1 MAIYAADIR
10 IGVVNKNVLTG
21 LNKLL
26 NTSLSISK
34 RLNRELSKLGKVN
47 KIRIDNKQ
55 ALASLDAIQKRI
67 NKINSTP
74 IAPRTRGRGGGGG
87 SGGGAEGGGLRGS
100 AMRAATASAAL
111 IPGISPLAVGAGA
124 GALGGQGLAGAAVGV
139 GVAGGVQAAV
149 ATAQF
154 ANQSAIAAAEVKKM
168 QVALKGVTPDYEA
181 YSTALDNVKTL
192 SDKYAISQRN
202 TLTNFTK
209 LQASA
214 SASGFSVDEVTK
226 AYEGLTAGTIATG
239 GNQEKLNGIM
249 LAASQVFAKGK
260 VAAEEIRGQISERLP
275 GAMAVFA
282 DSMGISGKAL
292 DKLLQE
298 GKVTMQDFL
307 KFTQHLGKIHKDTA
321 AKMVKDSSNAGQ
333 RLSKEWDDLM
343 INMGTVFQPIG
354 AAIQDTLTSII
365 SEINTVS
372 EKLIKL
378 LGLTN
383 QTKIANLKEDKA
395 AIDARIDSLKNKTEM
410 PSTKGAF
417 RRFMGNAFEG
427 LKNLGSSGSQFSAS
441 PSISADQI
449 ANSQAQINRGGLPP
463 KLLEPTNKDNLL
475 AALESES
482 KAKQK
487 AIDALI
493 GKKKEEN
500 KQTELANELD
510 KAKLAKWNDIKSRLE
525 LDIKFQK
532 DKIALGEREAEIQR
546 QLGEIKLQFPEQNL
560 DEIEKLI
567 RGLDKVENKTLSL
580 NEAFNVLGREAADRL
595 KEVASPLN
603 QLRTITEAFED
614 SFSNAIRE
622 VVRGT
627 KSIGDAVAS
636 MLNRIADAFI
646 QNAADM
652 AAAAAS
658 NALMKFIGNALF
670 SNVGNQYAG
679 RGTQGTDFKG
689 LDFDDPAA
697 GNYGLGYKTF
707 ATGGYVNR
715 PTNAIVGEGG
725 EGEYII
731 PESKLASSLSRY
743 QAGHRGNSVVPGGV
757 GNSGGSG
764 GGSGEVTVN
773 YTGPTLNFNGDEY
786 VPRSA
791 VPQIINSAA
800 MAGATA
806 GRANTMKDLKN
817 SRSQRSRLGL

>member
-10 IGVVNKNVLTG
+10 IGVVNKNVLTS

-34 RLNRELSKLGKVN
+34 RLNRELTKLGKVN
-47 KIRIDNKQ
+47 KIKIDNKQ

-74 IAPRTRGRGGGGG
+74 IAPRTRGRGGGGV
-87 SGGGAEGGGLRGS
+87 SGGGAGGGGLRGS

-111 IPGISPLAVGAGA
+111 IPGISPFAVGAGA
-124 GALGGQGLAGAAVGV
+124 GALGGGGLAGAAVGV

-168 QVALKGVTPDYEA
+168 KVALQGVTPDYDA

-214 SASGFSVDEVTK
+214 SASGFSVDEVTE

-275 GAMAVFA
+275 GAMAIFA
-282 DSMGISGKAL
+282 DSMGVSGKAL

-307 KFTQHLGKIHKDTA
+307 NFTRRLSKVHGETA
-321 AKMVKDSSNAGQ
+321 NKMVKDSSNAGQ
-333 RLSKEWDDLM
+333 RLAKEWDDLM

-365 SEINTVS
+365 SEINTIS

-378 LGLTN
+378 FGLTN
-383 QTKIANLKEDKA
+383 QTKIANLEEDKT
-395 AIDARIDSLKNKTEM
+395 AIDARINALQNKTKT

-427 LKNLGSSGSQFSAS
+427 LKGLGSAGSQFSIS
-441 PSISADQI
+441 PSISPDQI
-449 ANSQAQINRGGLPP
+449 AASQAQVERGGLPP
-463 KLLEPTNKDNLL
+463 KFLETDKQENLL
-475 AALESES
+475 DILINKS
-482 KAKQK
+482 KELGDQ
-487 AIDALI
+487 IDVLK

-500 KQTELANELD
+500 KETALANELD
-510 KAKLAKWNDIKSRLE
+510 KAKAAQWKKIENQLNLQIQY
-525 LDIKFQK
+525 QK
-532 DKIALGEREAEIQR
+532 DLNEGGKEYADTQKMINDLLDKFPDKSEEINKLVKALKDVEKQGKSAKAV
-546 QLGEIKLQFPEQNL
+546 LNDWL
-560 DEIEKLI
+560 DELE
-567 RGLDKVENKTLSL
+567 E
-580 NEAFNVLGREAADRL
+580 RL
-595 KEVASPLN
+595 KELKNPMQQFKTLV
-603 QLRTITEAFED
+603 EAAGD
-614 SFSNAIRE
+614 SFQSDFKEMI
-622 VVRGT
+622 RGT
-627 KSIGDAVAS
+627 KSVGDAMVN
-636 MLNRIADAFI
+636 MFNRIADAYLDMVAEMIAAQAKMALVKFVGSMFGGGGSGGMSWSSSV
-646 QNAADM
+646 NAPSM
-652 AAAAAS
+652 
-658 NALMKFIGNALF
+658 
-670 SNVGNQYAG
+670 
-679 RGTQGTDFKG
+679 
-689 LDFDDPAA
+689 
-697 GNYGLGYKTF
+697 NYGYENLSSSVSQF
-707 ATGGYVNR
+707 RLASGGYVDR
-715 PTNAIVGEGG
+715 PTNALIGDNGP
-725 EGEYII
+725 EYVLRDDQMAGA
-731 PESKLASSLSRY
+731 LARY
-743 QAGHRGNSVVPGGV
+743 ASGQRGQSVIPGG
-757 GNSGGSG
+757 SYSDQPRG
-764 GGSGEVTVN
+764 GGGDVTVA

-786 VPRSA
+786 VPKSS
-791 VPQIINSAA
+791 VPEIINAAAKQGASAGQA
-800 MAGATA
+800 KALSS
-806 GRANTMKDLKN
+806 LKN
-817 SRSQRSRLGL
+817 SRSARSRVGI